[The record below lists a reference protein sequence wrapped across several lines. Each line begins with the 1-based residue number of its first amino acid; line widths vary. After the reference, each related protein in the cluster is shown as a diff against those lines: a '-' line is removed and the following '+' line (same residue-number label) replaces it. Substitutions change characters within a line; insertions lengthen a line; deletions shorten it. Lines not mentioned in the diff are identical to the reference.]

1 MDFKDKKAVIIA
13 NDISEDSPRQK
24 ENIELVKSL
33 GAEVISVLIQNIQR
47 INPKYYF
54 GSGKIEY
61 FSNISKELKADF
73 IVVCEDLSPRQLQ
86 NVKDEFDMLVIDRNQ
101 LILELFNQRATTAFG
116 KLQVELATLSY
127 MYPRLRGM
135 RKDMDRQFGVL
146 GMRGAGEQKL
156 ELDRRVL
163 RKRIDKLKE
172 DVKAA
177 QVVLDTKSKMRSDSS
192 IPIVSLIGYSNT
204 GKSTLLNRI
213 IELSGADEDK
223 RVYAD
228 DRLFATLD
236 THARRIELPHGGD
249 IILTDT
255 VGLISNLPHQLID
268 AFRSTLLEIK
278 KADLLV
284 QVLDIS
290 NKHLDVEVETTENL
304 IKDLGLGDKKIIKV
318 YNKADKVVD
327 KHIYADADMVISAYN
342 DGDVRSLLKAIEI
355 ELYGEAVED
364 TKFFPYSE
372 AKELSLFMENNQII
386 SKKYSDE
393 GTVVTYTKY
402 LKRGLWY
409 GYKTF

>member
-1 MDFKDKKAVIIA
+1 MDFKDKKAIIIA

-61 FSNISKELKADF
+61 FSNISNELKADF
-73 IVVCEDLSPRQLQ
+73 VVVCEDLSPRQLQ

-135 RKDMDRQFGVL
+135 RKDMDRQFGVM

-177 QVVLDTKSKMRSDSS
+177 QVVLDTKSKMRTESS

-213 IELSGADEDK
+213 IELSGADEEK

-236 THARRIELPHGGD
+236 THARRIELPHGGE

-255 VGLISNLPHQLID
+255 VGLISDLPHQLVD
-268 AFRSTLLEIK
+268 AFRSTLSEIK
-278 KADLLV
+278 SADLLV

-290 NKHLDVEVETTENL
+290 NKNLDVEIETTEEL
-304 IKDLGLGDKKIIKV
+304 IKELGLGDKKIIKV
-318 YNKADKVVD
+318 YNKADKVTD

-342 DGDVRSLLKAIEI
+342 DGDVLGLLTAVEL
-355 ELYGEAVED
+355 ELYGEAVEE

-372 AKELSLFMENNQII
+372 AKELSLFMEKNRII

-393 GTVVTYTKY
+393 GTEVTYINY
-402 LKRGLWY
+402 LKRGL
-409 GYKTF
+409 

>member
-135 RKDMDRQFGVL
+135 RKDMDRQFGVM

-290 NKHLDVEVETTENL
+290 NKHLDVEIETTENL

-402 LKRGLWY
+402 LKRGL
-409 GYKTF
+409 

>member
-1 MDFKDKKAVIIA
+1 MDFKDKKAIIIA

-61 FSNISKELKADF
+61 FSNISSELKADF
-73 IVVCEDLSPRQLQ
+73 VVVCEDLSPRQLQ

-135 RKDMDRQFGVL
+135 RKDMDRQFGVM

-177 QVVLDTKSKMRSDSS
+177 QVVLDTKSKMRTESS

-213 IELSGADEDK
+213 IELSGADEEK

-236 THARRIELPHGGD
+236 THARRIELPHGGE

-255 VGLISNLPHQLID
+255 VGLISNLPHQLVD
-268 AFRSTLLEIK
+268 AFRSTLSEIK
-278 KADLLV
+278 SADLLV

-290 NKHLDVEVETTENL
+290 NKNLDVEIETTEEL
-304 IKDLGLGDKKIIKV
+304 IKELGLGDKKIIKV
-318 YNKADKVVD
+318 YNKADKVTD

-342 DGDVRSLLKAIEI
+342 DADVLSLLTAIEL
-355 ELYGEAVED
+355 ELYGEAVEE

-372 AKELSLFMENNQII
+372 AKELSLFMEKNRII

-393 GTVVTYTKY
+393 GTEVTYIKY
-402 LKRGLWY
+402 LKRGL
-409 GYKTF
+409 

>member
-24 ENIELVKSL
+24 ENVELVKSL

-135 RKDMDRQFGVL
+135 RKDMDRQFGVI

-236 THARRIELPHGGD
+236 THARRIELPHGGN

-290 NKHLDVEVETTENL
+290 NKHLDVEIETTENL

-342 DGDVRSLLKAIEI
+342 DGDVRSLLKAIEL

-402 LKRGLWY
+402 LKRGL
-409 GYKTF
+409 

>member
-135 RKDMDRQFGVL
+135 RKDMDRQFGVM

-177 QVVLDTKSKMRSDSS
+177 QVVLDTKSKMRTESS
-192 IPIVSLIGYSNT
+192 MPIVSLIGYSNT

-290 NKHLDVEVETTENL
+290 NKHLDVEIETTENL

-342 DGDVRSLLKAIEI
+342 AGDVRSLLKAIEL

-402 LKRGLWY
+402 LKRGL
-409 GYKTF
+409 

>member
-73 IVVCEDLSPRQLQ
+73 IVVCEDLSPRHLQ

-135 RKDMDRQFGVL
+135 RKDMDRQFGVM

-278 KADLLV
+278 KANLLV

-290 NKHLDVEVETTENL
+290 NKHLDVEIETTENL

-342 DGDVRSLLKAIEI
+342 DGDVMSLLKAIEL

-402 LKRGLWY
+402 LKRGL
-409 GYKTF
+409 

>member
-1 MDFKDKKAVIIA
+1 MDFKDKKAIIIA

-61 FSNISKELKADF
+61 FSNISSELKADF
-73 IVVCEDLSPRQLQ
+73 VVVCEDLSPRQLQ

-135 RKDMDRQFGVL
+135 RKDMDRQFGVM

-177 QVVLDTKSKMRSDSS
+177 QVVLNTKSKMRTESS

-213 IELSGADEDK
+213 IELSGADEEK

-236 THARRIELPHGGD
+236 THARRIELPHGGE

-255 VGLISNLPHQLID
+255 VGLISDLPHQLVD
-268 AFRSTLLEIK
+268 AFRSTLSEIK
-278 KADLLV
+278 SADLLV

-290 NKHLDVEVETTENL
+290 NKNLDVEIETTEEL
-304 IKDLGLGDKKIIKV
+304 IKELGLGDKKIIKV
-318 YNKADKVVD
+318 YNKADKVTD

-342 DGDVRSLLKAIEI
+342 DGDVLGLLTAIEL
-355 ELYGEAVED
+355 ELYGEAVEE

-372 AKELSLFMENNQII
+372 AKELSLFMEKNRII
-386 SKKYSDE
+386 SKKYSEE
-393 GTVVTYTKY
+393 GTEVTYIKY
-402 LKRGLWY
+402 LKRGL
-409 GYKTF
+409 

>member
-24 ENIELVKSL
+24 ENVELVKSL

-135 RKDMDRQFGVL
+135 RKDMDRQFGVM

-290 NKHLDVEVETTENL
+290 NKHLDVEIETTENL

-342 DGDVRSLLKAIEI
+342 DGDVRSLLKAIEL

-402 LKRGLWY
+402 LKRGL
-409 GYKTF
+409 

>member
-1 MDFKDKKAVIIA
+1 MYFKDKKAVIIA

-135 RKDMDRQFGVL
+135 RKDMDRQFGVM

-402 LKRGLWY
+402 LKRGL
-409 GYKTF
+409 

>member
-135 RKDMDRQFGVL
+135 RKDMDRQFGVM

-255 VGLISNLPHQLID
+255 VGLISSLPHQLID

-290 NKHLDVEVETTENL
+290 NKHLDVEIETTENL
-304 IKDLGLGDKKIIKV
+304 IKELGLGDKKIIKV

-342 DGDVRSLLKAIEI
+342 DGDVRSLLKAIEL

-402 LKRGLWY
+402 LKRGL
-409 GYKTF
+409 

>member
-402 LKRGLWY
+402 LKRGL
-409 GYKTF
+409 

>member
-127 MYPRLRGM
+127 MYQRLRGM
-135 RKDMDRQFGVL
+135 RKDMDRQFGVM

-177 QVVLDTKSKMRSDSS
+177 QVVLDTKSKMRTESS
-192 IPIVSLIGYSNT
+192 MPIVSLIGYSNT

-290 NKHLDVEVETTENL
+290 NKHLDVEIETTENL

-327 KHIYADADMVISAYN
+327 KHIYADADMVISAYD
-342 DGDVRSLLKAIEI
+342 DGDVRSLLKAIEL
-355 ELYGEAVED
+355 ELYGEAVEY

-402 LKRGLWY
+402 LKRGL
-409 GYKTF
+409 

>member
-135 RKDMDRQFGVL
+135 RKDMDRQFGVM

-177 QVVLDTKSKMRSDSS
+177 QVVLDTKSKMRTESS
-192 IPIVSLIGYSNT
+192 MPIVSLIGYSNT

-290 NKHLDVEVETTENL
+290 NKHLDVEIETTENL

-402 LKRGLWY
+402 LKRGL
-409 GYKTF
+409 

>member
-24 ENIELVKSL
+24 ENVELVKSL

-135 RKDMDRQFGVL
+135 RKDMDRQFGVM

-402 LKRGLWY
+402 LKRGL
-409 GYKTF
+409 

>member
-135 RKDMDRQFGVL
+135 RKDMDRQFGVI

-290 NKHLDVEVETTENL
+290 NKHLDVEIETTENL

-327 KHIYADADMVISAYN
+327 KHIYADADMVISAYD
-342 DGDVRSLLKAIEI
+342 DGDVRSLLKAIEL

-402 LKRGLWY
+402 LKRGL
-409 GYKTF
+409 

>member
-135 RKDMDRQFGVL
+135 RKDMDRQFGVM

-290 NKHLDVEVETTENL
+290 NKHLDVEIETTENL

-342 DGDVRSLLKAIEI
+342 DGDVRSLLKAIEL

-402 LKRGLWY
+402 LKRGL
-409 GYKTF
+409 

>member
-135 RKDMDRQFGVL
+135 RKDMDRQFGVM

-172 DVKAA
+172 DVEAA

-290 NKHLDVEVETTENL
+290 NKHLDVEIETTENL

-364 TKFFPYSE
+364 AKFFPYSE

-402 LKRGLWY
+402 LKRGL
-409 GYKTF
+409 

>member
-61 FSNISKELKADF
+61 FSNISKEIKADF

-135 RKDMDRQFGVL
+135 RKDMDRQFGVM

-177 QVVLDTKSKMRSDSS
+177 QVVLDTKSKMRTESS
-192 IPIVSLIGYSNT
+192 MPIVSLIGYSNT

-290 NKHLDVEVETTENL
+290 NKHLDVEIETTENL

-342 DGDVRSLLKAIEI
+342 DGDVRSLLKVIEL

-402 LKRGLWY
+402 LKRGL
-409 GYKTF
+409 

>member
-135 RKDMDRQFGVL
+135 RKDMDRQFGVM

-402 LKRGLWY
+402 LKRGL
-409 GYKTF
+409 

>member
-135 RKDMDRQFGVL
+135 RKDMDRQFGVM

-290 NKHLDVEVETTENL
+290 NKHLDVEIETTENL

-342 DGDVRSLLKAIEI
+342 DGDVMSLLKAIEL

-402 LKRGLWY
+402 LKRGL
-409 GYKTF
+409 

>member
-1 MDFKDKKAVIIA
+1 MDFKDKKAIIIA

-61 FSNISKELKADF
+61 FSNISSELKADF
-73 IVVCEDLSPRQLQ
+73 VVVCEDLSPRQLQ

-135 RKDMDRQFGVL
+135 RKDMDRQFGVM

-177 QVVLDTKSKMRSDSS
+177 QVVLDTKSKMRTESS

-213 IELSGADEDK
+213 IELSGADEEK

-236 THARRIELPHGGD
+236 THARRIELPHGGE

-255 VGLISNLPHQLID
+255 VGLISNLPHQLVD
-268 AFRSTLLEIK
+268 AFRSTLSEIK
-278 KADLLV
+278 NADLLV
-284 QVLDIS
+284 QVLDIP
-290 NKHLDVEVETTENL
+290 NKNLDVEIETTEEL
-304 IKDLGLGDKKIIKV
+304 IKELGLGDKKIIKV
-318 YNKADKVVD
+318 YNKADKVTD

-342 DGDVRSLLKAIEI
+342 DGDVLGLLTAIEL
-355 ELYGEAVED
+355 ELYGEAVEE

-372 AKELSLFMENNQII
+372 AKELSLFMEKNRII

-393 GTVVTYTKY
+393 GTEVTYIKY
-402 LKRGLWY
+402 LKRGL
-409 GYKTF
+409 

>member
-1 MDFKDKKAVIIA
+1 MDFKDKKAIIIA

-61 FSNISKELKADF
+61 FSNISSELKADF
-73 IVVCEDLSPRQLQ
+73 VVVCEDLSPRQLQ

-135 RKDMDRQFGVL
+135 RKDMDRQFGVM

-177 QVVLDTKSKMRSDSS
+177 QVVLDTKSKMRTESS

-213 IELSGADEDK
+213 IELSGADEEK

-236 THARRIELPHGGD
+236 THARRIELPHGGE

-255 VGLISNLPHQLID
+255 VGLISDLPHQLVD
-268 AFRSTLLEIK
+268 AFRSTLSEIK
-278 KADLLV
+278 SANLLV

-290 NKHLDVEVETTENL
+290 NKNLDVEIETTEEL
-304 IKDLGLGDKKIIKV
+304 IKELGLGDKKIIKV
-318 YNKADKVVD
+318 YNKADKVTD

-342 DGDVRSLLKAIEI
+342 DADVLSLLTAIEL
-355 ELYGEAVED
+355 ELYGEAVEE

-372 AKELSLFMENNQII
+372 AKELSLFMERNRII

-393 GTVVTYTKY
+393 GTEVTYIKY
-402 LKRGLWY
+402 LKRGL
-409 GYKTF
+409 

>member
-1 MDFKDKKAVIIA
+1 MDFKDKKAIIIA

-61 FSNISKELKADF
+61 FSNISNELKADF
-73 IVVCEDLSPRQLQ
+73 VVVCEDLSPRQLQ

-135 RKDMDRQFGVL
+135 RKDMDRQFGVM

-177 QVVLDTKSKMRSDSS
+177 QVVLDTKSKMRTESS

-213 IELSGADEDK
+213 IELSGADEEK

-236 THARRIELPHGGD
+236 THARRIELPHGGE

-255 VGLISNLPHQLID
+255 VGLISNLPHQLVD
-268 AFRSTLLEIK
+268 AFRSTLSEIK
-278 KADLLV
+278 SADLLV

-290 NKHLDVEVETTENL
+290 NKNLDVEIETTEEL
-304 IKDLGLGDKKIIKV
+304 IKELGLGDKKIIKV
-318 YNKADKVVD
+318 YNKADKVTD

-342 DGDVRSLLKAIEI
+342 DADVLSLLTAIEL
-355 ELYGEAVED
+355 ELYGEAVEE

-372 AKELSLFMENNQII
+372 AKELSLFMERNRII

-393 GTVVTYTKY
+393 GTEVTYIKY
-402 LKRGLWY
+402 LKRGL
-409 GYKTF
+409 

>member
-135 RKDMDRQFGVL
+135 RKDMDRQFGVM

-278 KADLLV
+278 KANLLV

-290 NKHLDVEVETTENL
+290 NKHLDVEIETTENL

-342 DGDVRSLLKAIEI
+342 DGDVRSLLKAIEL

-402 LKRGLWY
+402 LKRGL
-409 GYKTF
+409 

>member
-24 ENIELVKSL
+24 ENVELVKSL

-135 RKDMDRQFGVL
+135 RKDMDRQFGVM

-177 QVVLDTKSKMRSDSS
+177 QVVLDTKSKMRTESS
-192 IPIVSLIGYSNT
+192 LPIVSLIGYSNT

-255 VGLISNLPHQLID
+255 VGLISDLPHQLID

-290 NKHLDVEVETTENL
+290 NKHLDVEIETTENL

-342 DGDVRSLLKAIEI
+342 DGDVRSLLKAIEL

-402 LKRGLWY
+402 LKRGL
-409 GYKTF
+409 

>member
-135 RKDMDRQFGVL
+135 RKDMDRQFGVM

-177 QVVLDTKSKMRSDSS
+177 QVVLDTKSKMRADSS

-290 NKHLDVEVETTENL
+290 NKHLDVEIETTENL

-318 YNKADKVVD
+318 HNKADKVVD

-342 DGDVRSLLKAIEI
+342 DGDVRSLLKAIEL

-402 LKRGLWY
+402 LKRGL
-409 GYKTF
+409 

>member
-177 QVVLDTKSKMRSDSS
+177 QVVLDTKSKMRTESS

-255 VGLISNLPHQLID
+255 VGLISDLPHQLVD
-268 AFRSTLLEIK
+268 AFRSTLSEIK

-290 NKHLDVEVETTENL
+290 NKHLDVEIETTENL
-304 IKDLGLGDKKIIKV
+304 IKELGLGDKKIIKV

-342 DGDVRSLLKAIEI
+342 DGDVRSLLKAIEL

-402 LKRGLWY
+402 LKRGL
-409 GYKTF
+409 

>member
-1 MDFKDKKAVIIA
+1 MDFKDKKAIIIA

-61 FSNISKELKADF
+61 FSNISSELKADF
-73 IVVCEDLSPRQLQ
+73 VVVCEDLSPRQLQ

-135 RKDMDRQFGVL
+135 RKDMDRQFGVM

-177 QVVLDTKSKMRSDSS
+177 QVVLDTKSKMRTESS

-213 IELSGADEDK
+213 IELSGADEEK

-236 THARRIELPHGGD
+236 THARRIELLHGGE

-255 VGLISNLPHQLID
+255 VGLISALPHQLVD
-268 AFRSTLLEIK
+268 AFRSTLSEIK
-278 KADLLV
+278 SADLLV

-290 NKHLDVEVETTENL
+290 NKNLDVEIETTEEL
-304 IKDLGLGDKKIIKV
+304 IKELGLGDKKIIKV
-318 YNKADKVVD
+318 YNKADKVTD

-342 DGDVRSLLKAIEI
+342 DGDVLGLLTAIEL
-355 ELYGEAVED
+355 ELYGEAVEE

-372 AKELSLFMENNQII
+372 AKELSLFMEKNRII

-393 GTVVTYTKY
+393 GTEVTYIKY
-402 LKRGLWY
+402 LKRGL
-409 GYKTF
+409 

>member
-1 MDFKDKKAVIIA
+1 MDFKDKKAIIIA

-61 FSNISKELKADF
+61 FSNISSELKADF
-73 IVVCEDLSPRQLQ
+73 VVVCEDLSPRQLQ

-135 RKDMDRQFGVL
+135 RKDMDRQFGVM

-177 QVVLDTKSKMRSDSS
+177 QVVLDTKSKMRTESS

-213 IELSGADEDK
+213 IELSGADEEK

-236 THARRIELPHGGD
+236 THARRIELPHGGE

-255 VGLISNLPHQLID
+255 VGLISALPHQLVD

-278 KADLLV
+278 SADLLV

-290 NKHLDVEVETTENL
+290 NKNLDVEIETTEEL
-304 IKDLGLGDKKIIKV
+304 IKELGLGDKKIIKV
-318 YNKADKVVD
+318 YNKADKVTD

-342 DGDVRSLLKAIEI
+342 DGDVLGLLTAIEL
-355 ELYGEAVED
+355 ELYGEAVEE

-372 AKELSLFMENNQII
+372 AKELSLFMEKNRII

-393 GTVVTYTKY
+393 GTEVTYIKY
-402 LKRGLWY
+402 LKRGL
-409 GYKTF
+409 

>member
-1 MDFKDKKAVIIA
+1 MDFKDKKAIIIA

-61 FSNISKELKADF
+61 FSNISNELKADF
-73 IVVCEDLSPRQLQ
+73 VVVCEDLSPRQLQ

-135 RKDMDRQFGVL
+135 RKDMDRQFGVM

-177 QVVLDTKSKMRSDSS
+177 QVVLDTKSKMRTESS

-213 IELSGADEDK
+213 IELSGADEEK

-236 THARRIELPHGGD
+236 THARRIELPHGGE

-255 VGLISNLPHQLID
+255 VGLISDLPHQLVD
-268 AFRSTLLEIK
+268 AFRSTLSEIK
-278 KADLLV
+278 SADLLV

-290 NKHLDVEVETTENL
+290 NKNLDVEIETTEEL
-304 IKDLGLGDKKIIKV
+304 IKELGLGDKKIIKV
-318 YNKADKVVD
+318 YNKADKVTD

-342 DGDVRSLLKAIEI
+342 DADVFSLLTAIEL
-355 ELYGEAVED
+355 ELYGEAVEE

-372 AKELSLFMENNQII
+372 AKELSLFMERNRII

-393 GTVVTYTKY
+393 GTEVTYIKY
-402 LKRGLWY
+402 LKRGL
-409 GYKTF
+409 

>member
-1 MDFKDKKAVIIA
+1 MDFKDKKAIIIA

-61 FSNISKELKADF
+61 FSNISDELKADF
-73 IVVCEDLSPRQLQ
+73 VVVCEDLSPRQLQ

-135 RKDMDRQFGVL
+135 RKDMDRQFGVM

-177 QVVLDTKSKMRSDSS
+177 QVVLDTKSKMRTESS

-213 IELSGADEDK
+213 IELSGADEEK

-236 THARRIELPHGGD
+236 THARRIELPHGGE

-255 VGLISNLPHQLID
+255 VGLISNLPHQLVD
-268 AFRSTLLEIK
+268 AFRSTLSEIK
-278 KADLLV
+278 SADLLV

-290 NKHLDVEVETTENL
+290 NKNLDVEIETTEEL
-304 IKDLGLGDKKIIKV
+304 IKELGLGDKKIIKV
-318 YNKADKVVD
+318 YNKADKVTD

-342 DGDVRSLLKAIEI
+342 DGDVLGLLTAIEL
-355 ELYGEAVED
+355 ELYGEAVEE

-372 AKELSLFMENNQII
+372 AKELSLFMEKNRII

-393 GTVVTYTKY
+393 GTEVTYIKY
-402 LKRGLWY
+402 LKRGL
-409 GYKTF
+409 

>member
-13 NDISEDSPRQK
+13 NDISEDSPRRK

-135 RKDMDRQFGVL
+135 RKDMDRQFGVM

-290 NKHLDVEVETTENL
+290 NKHLDVEIETTENL

-342 DGDVRSLLKAIEI
+342 DGDVRSLLKAIEL

-402 LKRGLWY
+402 LKRGL
-409 GYKTF
+409 

>member
-1 MDFKDKKAVIIA
+1 MDFKDKKAIIIA

-33 GAEVISVLIQNIQR
+33 GAEVVSVLIQNIQR
-47 INPKYYF
+47 INPKYFF

-61 FSNISKELKADF
+61 FSNISSELKADF
-73 IVVCEDLSPRQLQ
+73 VVVCEDLSPRQLQ

-177 QVVLDTKSKMRSDSS
+177 QVVLDTKSKMRTESS
-192 IPIVSLIGYSNT
+192 MPIVSLIGYSNT

-236 THARRIELPHGGD
+236 THSRRIELPHGGD

-255 VGLISNLPHQLID
+255 VGLISDLPHQLID
-268 AFRSTLLEIK
+268 AFRSTLSEIK

-290 NKHLDVEVETTENL
+290 NKHLDVEIETTENL
-304 IKDLGLGDKKIIKV
+304 IKELGLGDKKIIKV

-342 DGDVRSLLKAIEI
+342 DGDVRSLLKAIEL

-402 LKRGLWY
+402 LKSGL
-409 GYKTF
+409 

>member
-86 NVKDEFDMLVIDRNQ
+86 NVKDEFDMIVIDRNQ

-135 RKDMDRQFGVL
+135 RKDMDRQFGVM

-255 VGLISNLPHQLID
+255 VGLISDLPHQLID

-290 NKHLDVEVETTENL
+290 NKHLDVEIETTENL

-342 DGDVRSLLKAIEI
+342 DGDVRSLLKAIEL

-402 LKRGLWY
+402 LKRGL
-409 GYKTF
+409 

>member
-135 RKDMDRQFGVL
+135 RKDMDRQFGVM

-255 VGLISNLPHQLID
+255 VGLISSLPHQLID

-290 NKHLDVEVETTENL
+290 NKHLDVEIETTENL

-342 DGDVRSLLKAIEI
+342 DGDVRSLLKAIEL

-402 LKRGLWY
+402 LKRGL
-409 GYKTF
+409 

>member
-135 RKDMDRQFGVL
+135 RKDMDRQFGVM

-177 QVVLDTKSKMRSDSS
+177 QVVLDTKSKMRTESS
-192 IPIVSLIGYSNT
+192 LPIVSLIGYSNT

-255 VGLISNLPHQLID
+255 VGLISDLPHQLID

-290 NKHLDVEVETTENL
+290 NKHLDVEIETTENL

-342 DGDVRSLLKAIEI
+342 DGDVRSLLKAIEL

-402 LKRGLWY
+402 LKRGL
-409 GYKTF
+409 

>member
-1 MDFKDKKAVIIA
+1 MDFKDKKAIIIA

-61 FSNISKELKADF
+61 FSNISSELKADF
-73 IVVCEDLSPRQLQ
+73 VVVCEDLSPRQLQ

-135 RKDMDRQFGVL
+135 RKDMDRQFGVM

-177 QVVLDTKSKMRSDSS
+177 QVVLDTKSKMRTESS

-213 IELSGADEDK
+213 IEFSGADEEK

-236 THARRIELPHGGD
+236 THARRIELPHGGE

-255 VGLISNLPHQLID
+255 VGLISDLPHQLVD
-268 AFRSTLLEIK
+268 AFRSTLSEIK
-278 KADLLV
+278 SADLLV

-290 NKHLDVEVETTENL
+290 NKNLDVEIETTEEL
-304 IKDLGLGDKKIIKV
+304 IKELGLGDKKIIKV
-318 YNKADKVVD
+318 YNKADKVTD

-342 DGDVRSLLKAIEI
+342 DGDVLGLLTAIEL
-355 ELYGEAVED
+355 ELYGEAVEE

-372 AKELSLFMENNQII
+372 AKELSLFMEKNRII
-386 SKKYSDE
+386 SKKYSEE
-393 GTVVTYTKY
+393 GTEVTYIKY
-402 LKRGLWY
+402 LKRGL
-409 GYKTF
+409 

>member
-1 MDFKDKKAVIIA
+1 MDFKDKKAIIIA

-54 GSGKIEY
+54 GSGQIEY
-61 FSNISKELKADF
+61 FSNISSELKADF
-73 IVVCEDLSPRQLQ
+73 VVVCEDFSPWQLQ

-135 RKDMDRQFGVL
+135 RKDMDRQFGVM

-177 QVVLDTKSKMRSDSS
+177 QVVLDTKSKMRTESS

-213 IELSGADEDK
+213 IELSGADEEK

-236 THARRIELPHGGD
+236 THARRIELPHGGE

-255 VGLISNLPHQLID
+255 VGLISDLPHQLVD
-268 AFRSTLLEIK
+268 AFRSTLSEIK
-278 KADLLV
+278 SADLLV

-290 NKHLDVEVETTENL
+290 NKNLDVEIETTEEL
-304 IKDLGLGDKKIIKV
+304 IKELGLGDKKIIKV
-318 YNKADKVVD
+318 YNKADKVTD

-342 DGDVRSLLKAIEI
+342 DADVLSLLTAIEL
-355 ELYGEAVED
+355 ELYGEAVEE

-372 AKELSLFMENNQII
+372 AKELSLFMERNRII

-393 GTVVTYTKY
+393 GTEVTYIKY
-402 LKRGLWY
+402 LKRGL
-409 GYKTF
+409 